1 MMKQTDKPKSIL
13 MIIAMAAEAAPC
25 IEALGLKPEGN
36 VFDRRLPM
44 KAYCGHR
51 GGIWL
56 MLSTN
61 GIDPRFGVDQVAT
74 QLAAVSAYAAIERF
88 NPDMV
93 INAGTAGGF
102 KRAGL
107 EIGEAVISRDSL
119 KFHDRRIPL
128 AGFDAY
134 GIGSYPC
141 ADMAQMAESLGL
153 KTKGISTGNS
163 LDMTP
168 TDLEMIEKNHAAIKE
183 MEAAAV
189 AWVAWT
195 MEKPFMALKA
205 VSDFLDSPE
214 KSETQFTENLAKA
227 TENLSRQL
235 VRILDYLAGS
245 RPDLG

>member
-1 MMKQTDKPKSIL
+1 MMQKNKPDTVL
-13 MIIAMAAEAAPC
+13 VIIAMAAEAAPC
-25 IEALGLKPEGN
+25 IERLGLKPEEH

-51 GGIWL
+51 GGIRL
-56 MLSTN
+56 MLATN
-61 GIDPRFGVDQVAT
+61 GMDPRFGVDQVAT
-74 QLAAVSAYAAIERF
+74 QPAAVSAYAAIQRF
-88 NPDMV
+88 NPDLV

-107 EIGEAVISRDSL
+107 EIGETVISRDSL

-134 GIGSYPC
+134 GTGSYPC
-141 ADMAQMAESLGL
+141 ADMVPMAQALGL
-153 KTKGISTGNS
+153 KTTGISTGNS

-195 MEKPFMALKA
+195 MEKPFMALKT
-205 VSDFLDSPE
+205 VSDFIDSSE
-214 KSETQFTENLAKA
+214 KSEMQFTRNLAKA
-227 TENLSRQL
+227 TKNLSCQL
-235 VRILDYLAGS
+235 TRVLDYLDSSGLN
-245 RPDLG
+245 RD

>member
-1 MMKQTDKPKSIL
+1 MMQQHKPDTVL
-13 MIIAMAAEAAPC
+13 VIIAMAAEAAPC
-25 IEALGLKPEGN
+25 IEALDLKPEEN

-51 GGIWL
+51 GKIEL
-56 MLSTN
+56 MLAVN

-74 QLAAVSAYAAIERF
+74 QPAAVSAYAAIERF

-102 KRAGL
+102 KSAGL
-107 EIGEAVISRDSL
+107 DIGEAVISGERL

-128 AGFDAY
+128 AGFDEY
-134 GIGSYPC
+134 GTGSYPC
-141 ADMAQMAESLGL
+141 ADMADMAEALGL
-153 KTKGISTGNS
+153 KTAGISTGNS
-163 LDMTP
+163 LDMSP
-168 TDLEMIEKNHAAIKE
+168 MDLEMIRKNHAAVKE

-214 KSETQFTENLAKA
+214 RSETQFTKNLAKA
-227 TENLSRQL
+227 TQNLSRGL
-235 VRILDYLAGS
+235 VAVIDYLG
-245 RPDLG
+245 REGT

>member
-1 MMKQTDKPKSIL
+1 MMMQQNKPNTVL
-13 MIIAMAAEAAPC
+13 VIIAMAAEAAPC
-25 IEALGLKPEGN
+25 IEALDLKPKDN
-36 VFDRRLPM
+36 LFDRRLPM

-51 GGIWL
+51 GKTEL
-56 MLSTN
+56 MLATN

-74 QLAAVSAYAAIERF
+74 QPAAVSTYAAIERF

-102 KRAGL
+102 KSAGL
-107 EIGEAVISRDSL
+107 EIGETVISGESL

-141 ADMAQMAESLGL
+141 ADMGQMAVALGL
-153 KTKGISTGNS
+153 KTTGISTGNS

-168 TDLEMIEKNHAAIKE
+168 MDLEMIGKNHAAIKE

-195 MEKPFMALKA
+195 MEKSFLALKA

-214 KSETQFTENLAKA
+214 RSETQFTENLAKA
-227 TENLSRQL
+227 THNLSRQL
-235 VRILDYLAGS
+235 VRIIDYLSGI
-245 RPDLG
+245 

>member
-1 MMKQTDKPKSIL
+1 MTHRNKPNAVL
-13 MIIAMAAEAAPC
+13 VIIAMGAEAAPC
-25 IEALGLKPEGN
+25 IEALDLKPEEN

-51 GGIWL
+51 GEIRL
-56 MLSTN
+56 MLVTN
-61 GIDPRFGVDQVAT
+61 GIDPRFGVDQVGT
-74 QLAAVSAYAAIERF
+74 QLAAVSAYAAIQQF

-93 INAGTAGGF
+93 ISAGTAGGF

-107 EIGEAVISRDSL
+107 DIGEAVISRDSL

-141 ADMAQMAESLGL
+141 ANMVQMAEALGL

-195 MEKPFMALKA
+195 MEKPFMALKT

-214 KSETQFTENLAKA
+214 QSETQFTRNLVKA
-227 TENLSRQL
+227 TKNLSRQL
-235 VRILDYLAGS
+235 ARILDYLDSS
-245 RPDLG
+245 RPDRG

>member
-1 MMKQTDKPKSIL
+1 MMPENKPNTVL
-13 MIIAMAAEAAPC
+13 VIIAMAAEAGPC
-25 IEALGLKPEGN
+25 IEALDLKQREN

-44 KAYCGHR
+44 KAYCGHQ
-51 GGIWL
+51 GKIEL
-56 MLSTN
+56 MLATN
-61 GIDPRFGVDQVAT
+61 GIDPRFGVDLVAT
-74 QLAAVSAYAAIERF
+74 QPAAVSAYAAIERF

-102 KRAGL
+102 KSAGL
-107 EIGEAVISRDSL
+107 QIGEAVISRDSL

-141 ADMAQMAESLGL
+141 VDMTPMAEALGL
-153 KTKGISTGNS
+153 KTTGISTGNS

-168 TDLEMIEKNHAAIKE
+168 MDLEMIGKNHAAIKE

-205 VSDFLDSPE
+205 VSDLLDSPE

-227 TENLSRQL
+227 TQNLSRQL
-235 VRILDYLAGS
+235 VRIIDYLAGI
-245 RPDLG
+245 

>member
-1 MMKQTDKPKSIL
+1 MTQTHNPKSVLI
-13 MIIAMAAEAAPC
+13 IIAMAAEAAPC
-25 IEALGLKPEGN
+25 IDALGLKPEEN

-44 KAYCGHR
+44 KAYGGHR
-51 GGIWL
+51 GKIRL
-56 MLSTN
+56 MLATN

-74 QLAAVSAYAAIERF
+74 QPAAVAAYAAIEQF

-107 EIGEAVISRDSL
+107 GIGETVISRGSL

-134 GIGSYPC
+134 GIGGYPC
-141 ADMAQMAESLGL
+141 ADMVQMAEAIGL
-153 KTKGISTGNS
+153 KVKGISTGNS

-168 TDLEMIEKNHAAIKE
+168 RDLEMIEKNHAAIKE

-195 MEKPFMALKA
+195 MEKPFMALKT

-214 KSETQFTENLAKA
+214 RSEKQFTRNLAKA
-227 TENLSRQL
+227 TKNLSCQL
-235 VRILDYLAGS
+235 PRVLDYLAGS
-245 RPDLG
+245 VPDLG

>member
-1 MMKQTDKPKSIL
+1 MMQQHKPDTVL
-13 MIIAMAAEAAPC
+13 VIIAMAAEAAPC
-25 IEALGLKPEGN
+25 IDALDLKPKEN

-51 GGIWL
+51 GKIEL
-56 MLSTN
+56 MLAVN

-74 QLAAVSAYAAIERF
+74 QPAAVSAYAAIERF

-102 KRAGL
+102 KSAGL
-107 EIGEAVISRDSL
+107 DIGEAVISGERL

-128 AGFDAY
+128 AGFDEY

-141 ADMAQMAESLGL
+141 ADMADMAKTLGL
-153 KTKGISTGNS
+153 KTTGISTGNS

-168 TDLEMIEKNHAAIKE
+168 MDLEMIEKNHAAIKE

-214 KSETQFTENLAKA
+214 KSETQFTKNLAKA
-227 TENLSRQL
+227 TQNLSRGL
-235 VRILDYLAGS
+235 VGVIDYLGKE
-245 RPDLG
+245 GT

>member
-1 MMKQTDKPKSIL
+1 MIPQNKPNTVL
-13 MIIAMAAEAAPC
+13 VIIAMAAEAAPC
-25 IEALGLKPEGN
+25 IEALGLKPKEN

-51 GGIWL
+51 RKIEL
-56 MLSTN
+56 MLATN

-74 QLAAVSAYAAIERF
+74 QPAAVSAYAAIEQF
-88 NPDMV
+88 NPEMV

-102 KRAGL
+102 KSAGL
-107 EIGEAVISRDSL
+107 EIGEAVISGDSL

-141 ADMAQMAESLGL
+141 ADMTQMAEALGL

-168 TDLEMIEKNHAAIKE
+168 MDLEMIEKNNAAIKE

-195 MEKPFMALKA
+195 MEKPFMALKT

-235 VRILDYLAGS
+235 VRVIDYLAGI
-245 RPDLG
+245 